1 MRRRAIIQMLVIG
14 VLAGVVTGAVAVIV
28 PWLPDAASEQA
39 DEIDAV
45 YWFVTIICVA
55 VFALVAGVA
64 IYSGWKF
71 RVKDDD
77 MDDGAPIHGNT
88 GLEIAW
94 TALPV
99 SLVVA
104 MSIFSIIV
112 LDRISTVPEDHR
124 TVEVS
129 ATQFAWTFTY
139 PELDRTSGDLVLE
152 LGEPYEMSIT
162 ATDVIHSFWVPEFRM
177 KQDAVPGIVT
187 QTYVTPT
194 KVGTYQVICTELCG
208 LGHSTMRARAIVLSH
223 ADYEKWVNEGKKE
236 GGAATGGGKESG
248 MTIFTA
254 QCASCHTLAAAKAT
268 GTVGPDLD
276 TVLAGKDEDFIRT
289 SIVDPNAEVA
299 SGFDPNIMPATFGD
313 SLSDAELTALVNFLL
328 ETANA

>member
-64 IYSGWKF
+64 VYSGWKF
-71 RVKDDD
+71 RVRDDD
-77 MDDGAPIHGNT
+77 LDDGAPIHGNT

-99 SLVVA
+99 ALVVA

-112 LDRISTVPEDHR
+112 LDRVSTVPENHR

-129 ATQFAWTFTY
+129 ATQFAWSFTY
-139 PELDRTSGDLVLE
+139 PELDRTEGDLVLE
-152 LGEPYEMSIT
+152 VGEPYEMQIT

-177 KQDAVPGIVT
+177 KQDAVPGITT

-223 ADYEKWVNEGKKE
+223 ADYEKWVSEGKKE
-236 GGAATGGGKESG
+236 GGAGGEASG
-248 MTIFTA
+248 EAIFTA

-276 TVLAGKDEDFIRT
+276 TVLAGKDEAFIHT
-289 SIVDPNAEVA
+289 SIVDPNAEIA
-299 SGFDPNIMPATFGD
+299 SGFEPNIMPSTFGD
-313 SLSDAELTALVNFLL
+313 SLSDAELSALVEFLL
-328 ETANA
+328 ASVNA